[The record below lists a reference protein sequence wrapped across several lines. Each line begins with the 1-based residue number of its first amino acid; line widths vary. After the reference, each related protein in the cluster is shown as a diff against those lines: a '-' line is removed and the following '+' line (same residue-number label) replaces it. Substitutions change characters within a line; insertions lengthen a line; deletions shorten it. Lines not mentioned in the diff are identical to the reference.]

1 MKVNF
6 ISLRTGEPVCISMSS
21 QGLMTIRTDDM
32 ETAGE
37 MVQDL
42 CGFLQVHD
50 LESTANFV
58 KEMEKF
64 QQVLT
69 RVDEYNAV
77 RMKLTAEM
85 ADSANLVK
93 ALIVK
98 AEDYRMLSD
107 MQHLKKAFGSLQ
119 QTNGDLIAEY
129 NKRAN
134 NHQQLLAQLKEVNM
148 MIQKAFIKYVL
159 LLKIQR
165 LLFY

>member
-1 MKVNF
+1 
-6 ISLRTGEPVCISMSS
+6 
-21 QGLMTIRTDDM
+21 M

-42 CGFLQVHD
+42 CNFLQVTE
-50 LESTANFV
+50 LESTANFPA
-58 KEMEKF
+58 EMEKF

-98 AEDYRMLSD
+98 AEDYRRCGRSPRVG
-107 MQHLKKAFGSLQ
+107 AG
-119 QTNGDLIAEY
+119 
-129 NKRAN
+129 KRCN
-134 NHQQLLAQLKEVNM
+134 
-148 MIQKAFIKYVL
+148 
-159 LLKIQR
+159 
-165 LLFY
+165 